1 MIIIGVELQPPRRVD
16 FILAGFWAMLGG
28 LLGALVIVP
37 LAGGNPG
44 SVAAMAA
51 AGASSGLLAS
61 VGASY
66 DKAGLRGMVLTV
78 LSGLV
83 VFGAVRLL
91 A

>member
-1 MIIIGVELQPPRRVD
+1 MRFIGVELQPPRRVD
-16 FILAGFWAMLGG
+16 FILAGFWAVLGG

-37 LAGGNPG
+37 LVGGNPG
-44 SVAAMAA
+44 LVPGLAA
-51 AGASSGLLAS
+51 AGASAGLLAS

-78 LSGLV
+78 LTGLV
-83 VFGAVRLL
+83 VFWVVRLL